1 MMQGNTNVWANYQFV
16 SALHSVSIFGS
27 MVNLMISMQ
36 GQPISIQRP
45 GWQFHFFVEPK
56 EVIQK
61 LSEGLKEGLQYIIL
75 HGNIGCGKTAV
86 VEYVLFQHAKDLLDQ
101 FPGGIFQM
109 EYGSDC
115 NNILAAQK
123 RLLRGLIPED
133 RKVLYHFLLLN

>member
-1 MMQGNTNVWANYQFV
+1 
-16 SALHSVSIFGS
+16 

-45 GWQFHFFVEPK
+45 EFRFFVEPK

-61 LSEGLKEGLQYIIL
+61 LLEGLKEEGLRYIIL
-75 HGNIGCGKTAV
+75 HGNFGCGKTAV
-86 VEYVLFQHAKDLLDQ
+86 VEYVLFQQHAKDLHDH
-101 FPGGIFQM
+101 FPGGIFKVV
-109 EYGSDC
+109 YGSDC

>member
-1 MMQGNTNVWANYQFV
+1 MA
-16 SALHSVSIFGS
+16 
-27 MVNLMISMQ
+27 NLMISVQ
-36 GQPISIQRP
+36 VQPISIRRP
-45 GWQFHFFVEPK
+45 GWTLRFFLEPK

-61 LSEGLKEGLQYIIL
+61 FLEGLNEEELQYIIL
-75 HGNIGCGKTAV
+75 HGNLGSGKTAV
-86 VEYVLFQHAKDLLDQ
+86 VEYVLFKHAKDLCDH